1 MPNIKATQIKLV
13 NIILLSIV
21 TTAIFIGW
29 LAACSS
35 EPDNLDPLVKRGK
48 VVYRNNCTACHAPDP
63 TNDGGLGPAV
73 DGSSLELLTARIV
86 HGNYPEGYEPRK
98 KTGIM
103 VALPFLE
110 PEIPALVAYLNQESF
125 ED

>member
-1 MPNIKATQIKLV
+1 MPNIKATQIELIK
-13 NIILLSIV
+13 IILLSIV
-21 TTAIFIGW
+21 TTAIFVGG

-35 EPDNLDPLVKRGK
+35 EPDNVDPLVKRGK
-48 VVYRNNCTACHAPDP
+48 IVYQNNCIACHAPDP
-63 TNDGGLGPAV
+63 TIGGGLGPAV

-86 HGNYPEGYEPRK
+86 HGNYPEGYKPRR

-110 PEIPALVAYLNQESF
+110 PEIPALVAYLNQKNF
-125 ED
+125 KD